1 MNCKATS
8 IPPAKVSWLKDGN
21 PVEEDN
27 DHVIA
32 SNGSLVIT
40 NLVTKDSGVYQCNR
54 DHDGGWS
61 DFAEATLTVMGKV
74 KLRGIH
80 NNQVNANLHK
90 PQKIRCDFEGH
101 KPITVTWKKEV
112 GCLLIKIE

>member
-1 MNCKATS
+1 MPFIIFIHSVVCHIMSGLVLFLERPKITVRPQDQDLKEGEKAVMNCKATS

-27 DHVIA
+27 DHVIT

-61 DFAEATLTVMGKV
+61 DFAEATLTVMG
-74 KLRGIH
+74 
-80 NNQVNANLHK
+80 
-90 PQKIRCDFEGH
+90 
-101 KPITVTWKKEV
+101 
-112 GCLLIKIE
+112 